1 MHQDV
6 TEFTDFY
13 DTPAGIMVR
22 RVIGREIRAHWPSAT
37 RLSIIGIGYTVP
49 YLGTFRE
56 EAASALAFMPAEQ
69 GVRRWPRAQH
79 NRTALVEEDQLPL
92 ADGSIDRILVVHAL
106 EMAGDVRLMLRELW
120 RVLAP
125 EGRVL
130 IVVPNRR
137 GLWARRDTTPF
148 GHGQPYSRGQLERLL
163 DGAMLSVE
171 GIGHALA
178 VPPIG
183 WRVLQRSA
191 PGIERIGRRL
201 WPVFSGL
208 VIVEASKR
216 MVGGLAVPVRG
227 RRVRIKAMA
236 PQAAGRSAIPRLRNK
251 ERQRRLPVRLSR
263 RA

>member
-6 TEFTDFY
+6 TELRDFY

-22 RVIGREIRAHWPSAT
+22 RVIGREIRQHWPSARGET
-37 RLSIIGIGYTVP
+37 ILGLGYAVP

-56 EAASALAFMPAEQ
+56 EARAALALMPAEL
-69 GVRRWPRAQH
+69 GVRRWPKAAP

-92 ADGSIDRILVVHAL
+92 GDSSADKVLAIHAI
-106 EMAGDVRLMLRELW
+106 EFASDVRLVLREIW

-137 GLWARRDTTPF
+137 GLWAQRDSTPF
-148 GHGQPYSRGQLERLL
+148 GHGQPYSRGQIERLL

-171 GIGHALA
+171 RVGHALA
-178 VPPIG
+178 VPPLG
-183 WRVLQRSA
+183 LRALQRAA
-191 PGIERIGRRL
+191 PGFERIGGRL
-201 WPVFSGL
+201 WPAFSGL

-216 MVGGLAVPVRG
+216 MMGGLAIPVRG
-227 RRVRIKAMA
+227 RRARMRVLA
-236 PQAAGRSAIPRLRNK
+236 PQGTGRSGLTKQQQSDVPLKTPLRLTR
-251 ERQRRLPVRLSR
+251 S
-263 RA
+263 A